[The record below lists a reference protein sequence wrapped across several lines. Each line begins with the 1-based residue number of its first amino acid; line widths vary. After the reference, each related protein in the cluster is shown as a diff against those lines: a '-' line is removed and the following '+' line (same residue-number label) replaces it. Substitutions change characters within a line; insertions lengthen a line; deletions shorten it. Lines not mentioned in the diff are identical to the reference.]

1 MSGDGTMVAAY
12 GTKFEQNKLD
22 PEGYIWVVRATDGH
36 YMWGIHE
43 IIHGENDKGNLYV
56 PAGAMHFDS
65 YGTVY
70 MAFGS
75 EKTDKGFT
83 NVDVDSK
90 INDHIPKF
98 AIAGF
103 TGSTGAKVFYH
114 HLGIYFGEAYAVT
127 YKDYGSGGSNLFV
140 GGMVDTCYYADGGP
154 NSCFSL

>member
-1 MSGDGTMVAAY
+1 
-12 GTKFEQNKLD
+12 
-22 PEGYIWVVRATDGH
+22 
-36 YMWGIHE
+36 
-43 IIHGENDKGNLYV
+43 
-56 PAGAMHFDS
+56 MHFDS